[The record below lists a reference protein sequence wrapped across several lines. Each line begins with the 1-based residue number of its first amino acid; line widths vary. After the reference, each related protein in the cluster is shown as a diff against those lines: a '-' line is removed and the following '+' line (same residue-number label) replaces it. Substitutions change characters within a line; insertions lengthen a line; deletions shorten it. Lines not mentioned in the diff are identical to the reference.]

1 MSLAN
6 LSPKTWPMIV
16 KVPLFVA
23 TLVILMSVVVS
34 NLIVARL
41 IQGQEASLNQLT
53 EAYLDGV
60 SAALTN
66 PVIRGDTWEVF
77 DILDRAQ
84 ERYETVKAVY
94 TVVVLPDGN
103 VLASSDP
110 KRFVPRT
117 PMPIFLT
124 QPFQDNHYLHIEDQ
138 QGVAWGWRRLV
149 EAGQHIGDLY
159 TEIDISYL
167 LAERRQVLS
176 ALIWGAVLLTLLFAG
191 TGFFAARRMVRPI
204 TQLGDYLEG
213 VRDGTG
219 EPIPVRLLK
228 DDKTEFGRL
237 FRRFNDMKVAIRERK
252 ELADRLAEEEKLAI
266 LGKLASGM
274 AHEVNN
280 PLGGM
285 GNAINTIRK
294 HGGDAQVR
302 SRSLDIIERGLD
314 GIAKVTHATLA
325 TYKGGDKL
333 GHLTRQ
339 DLEDIK
345 FLVHH
350 KIERRKIDL
359 HWNNDVPQ
367 EMLLDGSVTR
377 QIVLN
382 LLLNACEASPEGG
395 ALRFSATARDDQL
408 VVVVQDQGPG
418 IPASVAAQLRGD
430 KASVLSES
438 GHGLG
443 AWTVGILLK
452 RLGGRAKIETLEGG
466 GTSITVHLPLYDVG
480 SEYAGA

>member
-1 MSLAN
+1 MSLQR
-6 LSPKTWPMIV
+6 LSPATWPMV
-16 KVPLFVA
+16 LKVPLFVA
-23 TLVILMSVVVS
+23 MLVILMSLVVS
-34 NLIVARL
+34 NLILARL

-66 PVIRGDTWEVF
+66 PVIREDTWEVF

-84 ERYETVKAVY
+84 ERYKTVKAVY
-94 TVVVLPDGN
+94 TVVALPDGS

-110 KRFVPRT
+110 KRFTPKSPVPAS
-117 PMPIFLT
+117 LT
-124 QPFQDNHYLHIEDQ
+124 ELFQDSRFLHIEER
-138 QGVAWGWRRLV
+138 QGVAWGWRKLV
-149 EAGQHIGDLY
+149 EAGQPIGDLY

-167 LAERRQVLS
+167 LAERHQVFTT
-176 ALIWGAVLLTLLFAG
+176 LIWGAVLLTLSFAG
-191 TGFFAARRMVRPI
+191 AGFFAVRRMVRPI
-204 TQLGDYLEG
+204 TQLGGYLEG
-213 VRDGTG
+213 VRHGTD
-219 EPIPVRLLK
+219 EPIPDYMLK
-228 DDKTEFGRL
+228 DQKTEFGRL
-237 FRRFNDMKVAIRERK
+237 FRRFNDMKLAIRERK

-285 GNAINTIRK
+285 CNAIDTIRK
-294 HGGDAQVR
+294 HGDDGQVR

-359 HWNNDVPQ
+359 HWNNEVPQ
-367 EMLLDGSVTR
+367 DMLLDGSVTR

-395 ALRFSATARDDQL
+395 TLRFYATAPNDQL

-430 KASVLSES
+430 KVSVLSES
-438 GHGLG
+438 RHGLG

-452 RLGGRAKIETLEGG
+452 RLGGNAKIETLEGG
-466 GTSITVHLPLYDVG
+466 GTSITVSLPLYDVG